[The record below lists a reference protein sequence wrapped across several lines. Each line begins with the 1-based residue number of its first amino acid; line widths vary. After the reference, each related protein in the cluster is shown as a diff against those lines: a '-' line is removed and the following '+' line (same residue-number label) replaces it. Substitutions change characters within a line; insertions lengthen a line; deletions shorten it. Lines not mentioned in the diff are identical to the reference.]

1 MSDQWR
7 EDVKKDSSLS
17 GEFTQQ
23 TMAFGSYVSSSS
35 FKERGFEVFDHNMN
49 FDEGK
54 ILRDHAEKIKKEM
67 QID

>member
-1 MSDQWR
+1 
-7 EDVKKDSSLS
+7 
-17 GEFTQQ
+17 
-23 TMAFGSYVSSSS
+23 MAFGSYVSSS

-67 QID
+67 QIDQIEFIELNDIQNIKD